1 MFEGKVIRLHGD
13 ATDVALTT
21 EVEGVPAKVLPLRPV
36 NDRRGKY
43 KELRAFIDAGLDVEV
58 SVETMD

>member
-1 MFEGKVIRLHGD
+1 MSDSKVIRLHVD
-13 ATDVALTT
+13 ATAVPLST
-21 EVEGVPAKVLPLRPV
+21 ETRDVPAKVVPLRAV